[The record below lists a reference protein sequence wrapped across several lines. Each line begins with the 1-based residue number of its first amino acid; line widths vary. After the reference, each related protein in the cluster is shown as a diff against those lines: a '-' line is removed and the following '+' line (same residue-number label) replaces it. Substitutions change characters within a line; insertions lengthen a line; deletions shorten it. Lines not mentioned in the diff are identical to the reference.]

1 MTLLGVL
8 LAVTVGL
15 SLGMLGG
22 GGSVLTVP
30 IFVYAGGFAAK
41 AAVAMSLPVV
51 GVTSLAGALFRAR
64 AGDIDLRVALVFGG
78 VAMVGA
84 YAGARLG
91 VMLPGDL
98 QLTILAVVM
107 LAAAVAMFRR
117 GAAVLRSES
126 TPVGAAEPIVVPR
139 LVIAALGVGLLTG
152 VVGIGGGF
160 LVVPALV
167 LLMHVPMK
175 RAIGTSLVVIAM
187 NAAAGLLGY
196 VGRVDVAWGY
206 LAWFTL
212 AAIAGILAGTI
223 LVRFVPARALARA
236 FAVLLALVAILL
248 LLERTGRLA

>member
-8 LAVTVGL
+8 LAVMVGL

-51 GVTSLAGALFRAR
+51 GVTSLVGALFRAR
-64 AGDIDLRVALVFGG
+64 SRDLDLRVALIFGG
-78 VAMVGA
+78 VAMAGA
-84 YAGARLG
+84 YAGARVG
-91 VMLPGDL
+91 VLLPGDV

-117 GAAVLRSES
+117 GAARNEPA
-126 TPVGAAEPIVVPR
+126 PVNAAAPIVVPR

-167 LLMHVPMK
+167 LLMGVPMK
-175 RAIGTSLVVIAM
+175 RAIGTSLLVIAM

-196 VGRVDVAWGY
+196 VGRVDMSWGY
-206 LAWFTL
+206 VAWFTL
-212 AAIAGILAGTI
+212 AAIAGILAGTS
-223 LVRFVPARALARA
+223 LVRFVPTRALTRA
-236 FAVLLALVAILL
+236 FAVLLALVAVFV